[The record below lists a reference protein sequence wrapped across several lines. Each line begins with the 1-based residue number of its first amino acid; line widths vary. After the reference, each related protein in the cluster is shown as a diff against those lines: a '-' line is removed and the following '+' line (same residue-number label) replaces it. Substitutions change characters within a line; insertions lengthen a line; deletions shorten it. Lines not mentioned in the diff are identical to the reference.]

1 MTYTIQIEM
10 TPTMDDLLPMSLL
23 QSMARD
29 KSKSL
34 DSWFQSRG
42 IPLEYFHL
50 YAEPITI
57 KNASFARKIIARVG
71 KMNAQVM
78 IENVL
83 NKIQKALSKEWQIM
97 SHDQVYSYS
106 VNIDKFKTY
115 VIDGLHERFNEV
127 EEIERQDV
135 TSDVTSEQVVKEKIY
150 EEIIFRR
157 EQHAFYAAPLIYLTK
172 MNFCEKVHLE
182 RSEWIGL
189 YQEIRLNLT
198 GSNDERVLGDSEYNI
213 YSDDQGKAAVAIC
226 VDDFNPLYNNKMS
239 PNIGSANRSISK
251 SVACV
256 YTLYFFAALL
266 YI

>member
-1 MTYTIQIEM
+1 M

-29 KSKSL
+29 KSKRL

-50 YAEPITI
+50 YAEAITN
-57 KNASFARKIIARVG
+57 KNSSFARKIIARVG
-71 KMNAQVM
+71 KINAPVM
-78 IENVL
+78 IDNVL
-83 NKIQKALSKEWQIM
+83 NKIQKALSEEWQIM

-127 EEIERQDV
+127 DEIERQEEV
-135 TSDVTSEQVVKEKIY
+135 SSEQVVKEKIY
-150 EEIIFRR
+150 EEIIFRK
-157 EQHAFYAAPLIYLTK
+157 EHKAFYASPLIHLTK

-198 GSNDERVLGDSEYNI
+198 GSNDESVLGDSEYNI

-226 VDDFNPLYNNKMS
+226 VNDFNPLYSNKMS